1 MREPDIARLLKEPL
15 PSKEQVELACE
26 RVLQRLRFDTVSE
39 QNIQNDDVFSTPP
52 GFHWVRLVAGAMAG
66 ILLVLISVTVFR
78 NARSGTNIPAGSI
91 QEPAYLST
99 LKRALGL
106 TRQERQ
112 VPPPS
117 VFEVISVRPGDP
129 NGGGGRGAGA
139 LSCGG
144 DIQVEPHRFI
154 ATNVTLYRLIAL
166 TYGKD
171 CIFLEQNADLLF
183 GGPEWIR
190 SASFVIQALMP
201 EGSPIYTRAQLD
213 LGTAPQLQDMIRN
226 LLVSRFKLILHTDMK
241 EMQVYF
247 LMPARGTR
255 KLTPW
260 KEGDRS
266 GGFVGNAGR
275 GDDRSFHII
284 GGKKSMADLAI
295 QLEDATGRTVVDR
308 TGITGEFNYD
318 IRCAPLNNPIG
329 AESLSEPSLFTALQE
344 QLGLKLEASRAP
356 VQVLVIDRAE
366 RPTDN

>member
-26 RVLQRLRFDTVSE
+26 RVLQRLRSDSFSE
-39 QNIQNDDVFSTPP
+39 QKTQNDDLFPTPP
-52 GFHWVRLVAGAMAG
+52 RFHWVRLMAGAVAG
-66 ILLVLISVTVFR
+66 IVLVVISVAVFR
-78 NARSGTNIPAGSI
+78 NTRSETNMPDSSI
-91 QEPAYLST
+91 QESAYLSK
-99 LKRALGL
+99 LKRAMGL

-112 VPPPS
+112 VPPQS
-117 VFEVISVRPGDP
+117 VFEVVSVRPGDR

-144 DIQVEPHRFI
+144 DIQVEPHRFL

-166 TYGKD
+166 AYGKD
-171 CIFLEQNADLLF
+171 CIFLEQNGDLLL

-190 SASFVIQALMP
+190 SAPFVIQALLP

-213 LGTAPQLQDMIRN
+213 RGTSPQLQDMIRK
-226 LLVSRFKLILHTDMK
+226 LLVTRFKLILHTDMK
-241 EMQVYF
+241 EMQVYL
-247 LMPARGTR
+247 LMPARGTP

-260 KEGDRS
+260 KEGDRPN
-266 GGFVGNAGR
+266 GFVGFAGR

-295 QLEDATGRTVVDR
+295 QLEDATGRPVVDR

-329 AESLSEPSLFTALQE
+329 AEGLSGPSLFTALQE
-344 QLGLKLEASRAP
+344 RLGLKLEAARAP